1 MKAETSEVGLVE
13 VRERHEISRGDQQP
27 GRGEY
32 CVECDQDWP
41 CDAIRL
47 ADEVELKEEELKGL
61 RKRTWTD
68 AEERTRLRDEV
79 ELGNSAISKQIEVNS
94 GLRDE
99 LASTTIQLN
108 IFKRDLRKAED
119 RVGRLR
125 ADHQRVTDLVNA
137 QAEDAGLWFGAQTA
151 PEAYLQQELRRLH
164 TTCETRAALADDGKG
179 GG

>member
-1 MKAETSEVGLVE
+1 VKAETSEVGLVE

-99 LASTTIQLN
+99 LTTTTTQLN

-119 RVGRLR
+119 RVEGVGWLR
-125 ADHQRVTDLVNA
+125 EALRWYADEENYVYQRYETPSGEPVDVLLV
-137 QAEDAGLWFGAQTA
+137 EDDDGSRA
-151 PEAYLQQELRRLH
+151 
-164 TTCETRAALADDGKG
+164 RAALADDEKEG
-179 GG
+179 G